1 MVVSDLEG
9 QRRLLVHVV
18 GLQVVLDQGEYMRI
32 GGEGG
37 SISGSRRVLIRH
49 PVMAPRSRSR
59 STTWTGTSTVGGSW
73 RPPRGP
79 SGGTGVGRPAC
90 LVPRRRRAPPVRVHL

>member
-18 GLQVVLDQGEYMRI
+18 GLQVVLDKGEYMRI

-37 SISGSRRVLIRH
+37 SISGSRRCSSVIL
-49 PVMAPRSRSR
+49 
-59 STTWTGTSTVGGSW
+59 
-73 RPPRGP
+73 
-79 SGGTGVGRPAC
+79 
-90 LVPRRRRAPPVRVHL
+90 